1 MVSRRYQLLLAFA
14 FALNLGLY
22 LIQPGFCNWSQ
33 PEPSKPD
40 AGTVEPALRP
50 AVTTTT
56 TTTTITDTT
65 TVHIEAPKEKPAI
78 SFKLEKIRRDKW
90 IAWRMAKDPWID
102 RACLADPG
110 LPEAICAHPGPA
122 ALLAKHPHIEAIS
135 EADPYLCRRL
145 TQWKKATM
153 NLVKNPRAISV
164 ITRDPEGIYRAV
176 QKNPKIGRIL
186 SKNTLFNQMVVDNPD
201 LGRFITGH
209 M

>member
-1 MVSRRYQLLLAFA
+1 MKTPLVALTLLLIVQPAFA
-14 FALNLGLY
+14 
-22 LIQPGFCNWSQ
+22 NWGAS
-33 PEPSKPD
+33 EPSK
-40 AGTVEPALRP
+40 TEEPVLRP
-50 AVTTTT
+50 AAQSTTTT

-65 TVHIEAPKEKPAI
+65 VVHTEPPTVKTTVKTVP
-78 SFKLEKIRRDKW
+78 SVKLEKIRRDKW

-122 ALLAKHPHIEAIS
+122 ALLAKHPHIDSIAQ
-135 EADPYLCRRL
+135 ADPYLCRRL
-145 TQWKKATM
+145 TQWKKATLY
-153 NLVKNPRAISV
+153 LVKNPACGPV

-176 QKNPKIGRIL
+176 QKNPKIARLL
-186 SKNTLFNQMVVDNPD
+186 SKHPMFNQMIVENPD